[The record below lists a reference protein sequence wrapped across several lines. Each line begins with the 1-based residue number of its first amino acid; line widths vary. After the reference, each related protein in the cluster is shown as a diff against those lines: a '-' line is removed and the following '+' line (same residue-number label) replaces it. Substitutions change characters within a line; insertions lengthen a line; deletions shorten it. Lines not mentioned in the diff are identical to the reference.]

1 MEERKEL
8 IYAAETVELF
18 PAMDAVEREEV
29 RTVTLAPRRRG
40 MAGVM
45 IAVALFTMAFLLC
58 ESMHGIRR
66 MATEGEAAEWLS
78 HLMTESILES
88 SQTQSSPSMRPTVAT
103 TQPSDERAE
112 NALPHVSETAGKELE
127 QIGLS
132 AEELYTYDLSTVP
145 AGMIPIVPMDLSL
158 SSYGESFLYNDTSYK
173 LSASVTAAE
182 NASIP
187 TSAEAGEVSVLILHT
202 HATEG
207 YSGEDATWYDPDTPL
222 ARAEDPET
230 GVIAVGKAMAK
241 YLNERGIVTLHSTT
255 LHDAESYKDSY
266 SRSAQTVQS
275 YLKQYPSIRLVI
287 DVHRDSIL
295 TSKDQLVRPVT
306 VVNGEAVA
314 QIMCVVGSDAAGGTY
329 SNWQDNFALALR
341 LRNQINGLYG
351 NLARPVYVKKSTYN
365 QQYAP
370 SSLLLEIGSSGNTL
384 EEAIRAGLLVAE
396 QIAQML
402 A

>member
-8 IYAAETVELF
+8 IYAAEPVELF

-187 TSAEAGEVSVLILHT
+187 TSAGAGEVSVLILHT

-222 ARAEDPET
+222 ARAENPET
-230 GVIAVGKAMAK
+230 GVIELANC
-241 YLNERGIVTLHSTT
+241 LR
-255 LHDAESYKDSY
+255 
-266 SRSAQTVQS
+266 
-275 YLKQYPSIRLVI
+275 
-287 DVHRDSIL
+287 SIL
-295 TSKDQLVRPVT
+295 QS
-306 VVNGEAVA
+306 NG
-314 QIMCVVGSDAAGGTY
+314 
-329 SNWQDNFALALR
+329 NWSHHHYRQH
-341 LRNQINGLYG
+341 
-351 NLARPVYVKKSTYN
+351 PT
-365 QQYAP
+365 
-370 SSLLLEIGSSGNTL
+370 
-384 EEAIRAGLLVAE
+384 
-396 QIAQML
+396 
-402 A
+402 